1 MGPGHFFLERYSI
14 VGPFFRGECLGNFF
28 RRGEGGYAEWGK
40 SMTQQGPSIVV
51 NKMLKQDR
59 LNIFTKSR
67 IPAPRI
73 GKVDVTDERYI
84 YMKFEL
90 KSIVDHD

>member
-1 MGPGHFFLERYSI
+1 
-14 VGPFFRGECLGNFF
+14 
-28 RRGEGGYAEWGK
+28 
-40 SMTQQGPSIVV
+40 MTQQGPSIVV
-51 NKMLKQDR
+51 NKMLKQYR

-90 KSIVDHD
+90 KSIAI